1 MKEFVDEDAG
11 ELDPGAVEGD
21 TPFAEKGAGVDR
33 AVAVAKSA
41 GGVEP
46 DGRSGEWGHPF
57 EQRGGLPFV
66 GKVLEDEKGGSRHS
80 YPQST
85 AFPPGKCVRS

>member
-11 ELDPGAVEGD
+11 ELGPGAIEGD

-41 GGVEP
+41 GGVDP
-46 DGRSGEWGHPF
+46 DGRSGERGQAF

-66 GKVLEDEKGGSRHS
+66 GKVFENEKGGSRHS

-85 AFPPGKCVRS
+85 AFPPGKSVRN